1 MAGATAKKA
10 DTGDIATVVL
20 ATMRKRGISALPR
33 NYELIYE
40 SVLNSDPTLATALE
54 EISDPSVQTELDALC
69 RTYLPHLYQQSV
81 SDDALDGLKAEAQSM
96 LAVFTEQQAEISR
109 YSLLLAE
116 SNKRILSKSTS
127 STQILTGILGSLQAS
142 TGDKVENGRS
152 AIDQVNESNLE
163 MRRIKQELDEYK
175 HIANTDALTKLPNR
189 RAFDERLADIY
200 NDTKPLAP
208 TALFIMDI
216 DHFKRVNDTYGHAV
230 GDQVLGLVAAILKA
244 ALRKDAFAARIGG
257 EEFAIVVPG
266 HKPQAT
272 QDMADALR
280 LMIAR
285 TPLKNPKTGASY
297 GKISVSL
304 GLCLS
309 DQALDPFDFYH
320 KADIAL
326 YGAKAGGR
334 NRMMQYRP
342 NLEAEFDANR
352 LLYAG

>member
-1 MAGATAKKA
+1 MAGPVARKSE
-10 DTGDIATVVL
+10 TGDIAAVVL

-40 SVLNSDPTLATALE
+40 SVLNCSPILSGALDSL
-54 EISDPSVQTELDALC
+54 SDPSNQSELDALC
-69 RTYLPHLYQQSV
+69 RTYLPHLYQHAA

-127 STQILTGILGSLQAS
+127 STQSLTGILGALQAS
-142 TGDKVENGRS
+142 TGDKVESGRT
-152 AIDQVNESNLE
+152 AIDLVNDSNLE

-189 RAFDERLADIY
+189 RAFDERMADIY
-200 NDTKPLAP
+200 NDTRPLAP
-208 TALFIMDI
+208 TALIILDI
-216 DHFKRVNDTYGHAV
+216 DHFKRFNDTYGHAV
-230 GDQVLGLVAAILKA
+230 GDQVLGLVAAILRA
-244 ALRKDAFAARIGG
+244 AIRKDAFAARIGG
-257 EEFAIVVPG
+257 EEFAILAPG
-266 HKPQAT
+266 HKPQAL

-280 LMIAR
+280 LMVAK

-297 GKISVSL
+297 GKITISL

-309 DQALDPFDFYH
+309 DQATDPFDFYH

-334 NRMMQYRP
+334 NRMVQYRP

-352 LLYAG
+352 LLYTG

>member
-1 MAGATAKKA
+1 MR
-10 DTGDIATVVL
+10 DIATVVL

-40 SVLNSDPTLATALE
+40 SILNSDPTLSLALNGVT
-54 EISDPSVQTELDALC
+54 DPSDQAALDALC
-69 RTYLPHLYQQSV
+69 RAHLPHLYQATV
-81 SDDALDGLKAEAQSM
+81 SDAALDHLKTEAKTM
-96 LAVFTEQQAEISR
+96 LAVLDEQQAEISR

-127 STQILTGILGSLQAS
+127 STRILADILGALQAS
-142 TGDKVENGRS
+142 TDDKVEHGRT
-152 AIDQVNESNLE
+152 AIDQAGESSLE
-163 MRRIKQELDEYK
+163 MRRIRQELDEYK
-175 HIANTDALTKLPNR
+175 RIANTDALTRLPNR
-189 RAFDERLADIY
+189 RAFDEQLAEIY
-200 NDTKPLAP
+200 NDARPLAA
-208 TALFIMDI
+208 TALIVMDI
-216 DHFKRVNDTYGHAV
+216 DHFKRFNDTYGHAV

-257 EEFAIVVPG
+257 EEFAILVMAA
-266 HKPQAT
+266 KPQAI

-285 TPLKNPKTGASY
+285 TPLKNPKTGASF
-297 GKISVSL
+297 GRITVSL
-304 GLCLS
+304 GLCMS
-309 DQALDPFDFYH
+309 DQADDPFDFYS

-334 NRMMQYRP
+334 NRMVQYRP